1 MFYDDYC
8 KTDNQ
13 KIVFKAI
20 LKLSK
25 NNSYVAIQELDYL
38 GIPRPELVEIL
49 KYFESNGLFTN
60 VQHLGQNYPVFFS
73 VE

>member
-1 MFYDDYC
+1 ML
-8 KTDNQ
+8 NQ

-49 KYFESNGLFTN
+49 KYFESNRL
-60 VQHLGQNYPVFFS
+60 LGKARVA
-73 VE
+73 